1 MIYQE
6 VYMIGEKS
14 KNSVGLKMVIIA
26 GLVILLLIPTLIIQF
41 IIYERENRRKEVMQE
56 VTVKW
61 GEKQK
66 LTGPVLSIPVEFTKT
81 DNYGSKQI
89 YTRYIYLLPD
99 SLVYGGEIQPE
110 IRYRSI
116 FEILLYSFDATIS
129 GNFNL
134 SHLQDLD
141 LKNGVIQYDQSVV
154 EFGIS
159 DMKGVTDQ
167 VIFRWD
173 GNPSEIQPG
182 IKNCAV
188 LTQGFHMKSPLNPAK
203 DRYIFSCDLGLNGNT
218 ELSFTPLGKETYS
231 RVKATWEHP
240 SFVGDYLPIL
250 REIND
255 RGFEAEWKV
264 LHLNRNIPQITYNKE
279 LSLDNTYFGVQLIL
293 PVDQYQKTMRTVK
306 YAIMFIGLTFLAFF
320 LIEILNSKMLHPIQY
335 LLVGSALVLFYII
348 LLSLSE
354 HLYFPIAY
362 TIASL
367 SLILLITLYSKAI
380 LQDTRFMIIISSV
393 LTLLYGFLYIDL
405 QLEDYALLL
414 GSIGLFIVLA
424 TVMYLTR
431 NLNWYTLLPKG
442 KKDTSPIEK
451 VR

>member
-1 MIYQE
+1 
-6 VYMIGEKS
+6 MIGEKS
-14 KNSVGLKMVIIA
+14 KIPVSIKMVIIA
-26 GLVILLLIPTLIIQF
+26 GLVILLLVPTFIIQY
-41 IIYERENRRKEVMQE
+41 IIYERENRRKDVIQE
-56 VTVKW
+56 VTEKW

-81 DNYGSKQI
+81 DNYGGKQI
-89 YTRYIYLLPD
+89 FTRYIYLLPD
-99 SLVYGGEIQPE
+99 SLVFAGEIQPE

-116 FEILLYSFDATIS
+116 FEILLYSFDASIS

-141 LKNGVIQYDQSVV
+141 LNNGVIQYDQAVV

-159 DMKGVTDQ
+159 DMKGVTDE
-167 VIFRWD
+167 VMFHWD
-173 GNPSEIQPG
+173 ASPSEIQPG
-182 IKNCAV
+182 IKNCAA
-188 LTQGFHMKSPLNPAK
+188 LSQGFHMKSPLNPEK
-203 DRYIFSCDLGLNGNT
+203 ERYIFSCALGLNGNT
-218 ELSFTPLGKETYS
+218 ELSFTPLGKETFS
-231 RVKATWEHP
+231 RIKATWEHP
-240 SFVGDYLPIL
+240 SFVGDYLPTM

-255 RGFEAEWKV
+255 KGFEAEWKV
-264 LHLNRNIPQITYNKE
+264 LHLNRNIPQVTYNKD
-279 LSLDNTYFGVQLIL
+279 LTLDNTYFGVQLIL

-320 LIEILNSKMLHPIQY
+320 LIEILNTKMLHPVQY
-335 LLVGSALVLFYII
+335 LLVGSALVLFYIL

-380 LQDTRFMIIISSV
+380 LQDTKFMIIITSV

-414 GSIGLFIVLA
+414 GSIGLFIVLSI
-424 TVMYLTR
+424 VMYLTR
-431 NLNWYTLLPKG
+431 NLNWYTLLPREKN
-442 KKDTSPIEK
+442 DTSSFEK
-451 VR
+451 VS

>member
-1 MIYQE
+1 
-6 VYMIGEKS
+6 MIGEKS

-81 DNYGSKQI
+81 DNYGSKQN

-99 SLVYGGEIQPE
+99 SLVYGGEILPE

-141 LKNGVIQYDQSVV
+141 LKSGVIQYDQAIV

-182 IKNCAV
+182 IINCAA
-188 LTQGFHMKSPLNPAK
+188 LSQGFHMKSPLNSAK
-203 DRYIFSCDLGLNGNT
+203 DHYMFSCDLGLNGNT

-240 SFVGDYLPIL
+240 SFVGDYLPKM

-264 LHLNRNIPQITYNKE
+264 LHLNRNIPQVTYNKD
-279 LSLDNTYFGVQLIL
+279 LTLDNTYFGVQLIL

-335 LLVGSALVLFYII
+335 LLVGSALVLFYIL

-354 HLYFPIAY
+354 HFYFPIAY

-414 GSIGLFIVLA
+414 GSFGLFIVLA

-431 NLNWYTLLPKG
+431 NLNWYTLLPKE
-442 KKDTSPIEK
+442 KKDTSAIEK
-451 VR
+451 VS